1 MALKTNVIPREFR
14 FSVTAE
20 TKDGE
25 LKLFTHSVDAETEDA
40 ALLQLKGYLESRGLS
55 LVDYHLPDEL

>member
-1 MALKTNVIPREFR
+1 MSLKTNVIPREFR

-20 TKDGE
+20 TKGGE

-55 LVDYHLPDEL
+55 LVDYRLPDEP